1 MSDGSP
7 PAFFRQS
14 HAPDDR
20 QRWAVK
26 IEYDGTGLVGWQ
38 RQKTGLSV
46 QQLLEEAAA
55 RLAGGREVPSITA
68 GRTDA
73 RVHATG
79 QVAHLDFPISLPLNP
94 RAVRDGLS
102 YHLKDHPIVILAA
115 APVDPAWSARF
126 SAVRR
131 RYRYRLLNRPSR
143 PGIEANR
150 VWHVRHPL
158 DVPAMHSAAQILLG
172 QHDFSTFRA
181 VACQAKSP
189 VRTLDRLDITRDGEL
204 ILFDVEARS
213 FLHHQVRNLV
223 GTLQLVGCG
232 RWDAER
238 LRTALEARDRCAGGP
253 TAPSEGLYLV
263 GVDYDPDP
271 FG

>member
-1 MSDGSP
+1 MSEVYPWHAD
-7 PAFFRQS
+7 S
-14 HAPDDR
+14 HAAEDR

-26 IEYDGTGLVGWQ
+26 IEYDGRGLVGWQ
-38 RQKTGLSV
+38 RQKNGLSV
-46 QQLLEEAAA
+46 QELLEDAAQ
-55 RLAGGREVPSITA
+55 RLAGGRKVPSITA

-79 QVAHLDFPISLPLNP
+79 QVAHLDFPADMPLNG
-94 RAVRDGLS
+94 RSVRDGLG
-102 YHLKDHPIVILAA
+102 YHLKPHPVVVLAA
-115 APVDPAWSARF
+115 ASVAPTWSARF

-131 RYRYRLLNRPSR
+131 RYRYRILNRASR
-143 PGIEANR
+143 PGLEADR

-158 DVPAMHSAAQILLG
+158 DVAAMNEAARLLLG

-181 VACQAKSP
+181 AACQANSP
-189 VRTLDRLDITRDGEL
+189 IRTLDRLELVCEGEL
-204 ILFDVEARS
+204 IHVEVEARS

-232 RWDAER
+232 RWTPEQVKA
-238 LRTALEARDRCAGGP
+238 ALEARDRRAGGP
-253 TAPSEGLYLV
+253 TAPAEGLYLV

-271 FG
+271 FERL